1 VVLTFLEVEEFDG
14 ITKNKEKCY
23 DEAEMDEHNVVEEVM
38 SNAKIVLQ
46 ELLHHHRAP
55 AGN

>member
-1 VVLTFLEVEEFDG
+1 
-14 ITKNKEKCY
+14 
-23 DEAEMDEHNVVEEVM
+23 MDEHNVAEEVM